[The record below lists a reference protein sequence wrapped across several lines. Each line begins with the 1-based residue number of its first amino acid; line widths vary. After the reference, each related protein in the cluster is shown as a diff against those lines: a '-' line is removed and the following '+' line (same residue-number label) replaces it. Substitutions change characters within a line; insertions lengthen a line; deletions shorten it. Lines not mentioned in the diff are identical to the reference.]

1 VKGIDVGDDVIF
13 TLTFLS
19 TMEDKAYSSDFC
31 YAVRQ
36 NCRLGDVLMTEDR
49 GSIAGVGFSDC
60 NIPSFLII

>member
-1 VKGIDVGDDVIF
+1 VKGLDVGNDVIF

-19 TMEDKAYSSDFC
+19 SMEDAAYSSDSC
-31 YAVRQ
+31 YTMRQ
-36 NCRLGDVLMTEDR
+36 NCSLGDVLMTEDR